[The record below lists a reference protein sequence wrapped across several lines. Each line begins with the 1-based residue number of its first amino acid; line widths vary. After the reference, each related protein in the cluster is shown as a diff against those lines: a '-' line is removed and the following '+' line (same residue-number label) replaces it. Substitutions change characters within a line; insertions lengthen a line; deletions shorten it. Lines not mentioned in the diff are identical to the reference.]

1 MGTLYDLTGEYLELF
16 NMMAELDSMEEDG
29 APAEVIDEQRQ
40 LITDSLEAVKGELEV
55 KANGYVAV
63 LKELGSREEVARSEA
78 AEWTRKAD
86 ALKRHKERLKA
97 ALMDAMIQTGH
108 DGKDGLDTGI
118 YKLKVV
124 GNGGNPP
131 IEVDDD
137 IDCIPD
143 EYIRIKKEP
152 DKKAILEYL
161 KSLPEDITVPWA
173 RLLPRGKHLT
183 IK

>member
-1 MGTLYDLTGEYLELF
+1 MGTLYSLTGEYLELF

-29 APAEVIDEQRQ
+29 APAEVIEEQRQ

-78 AEWTRKAD
+78 AEWIRKAD

-108 DGKDGLDTGI
+108 DGKDGLDTGT

-131 IEVDDD
+131 IEVDND

-161 KSLPEDITVPWA
+161 KSLPDDITVPWA